1 MAVSYVTPQY
11 VPYIIKS
18 IGTKSG
24 IPISRLF
31 LYSPMGGV
39 PTVYGDVRHSV
50 DIILVNGGTAD
61 LFQIVLLL
69 YWLNHDNQDV
79 VIEAFI
85 RPLGT
90 SMTF

>member
-1 MAVSYVTPQY
+1 M
-11 VPYIIKS
+11 
-18 IGTKSG
+18 
-24 IPISRLF
+24 
-31 LYSPMGGV
+31 
-39 PTVYGDVRHSV
+39 YGDVRHSV

-69 YWLNHDNQDV
+69 YWLNHDNQDD